1 MKTFKYDA
9 KGNLTVK
16 TIVVQIVGEGDD
28 AQEVTQESSQ
38 EISPAQLAVHLPM
51 LVAAMPSA
59 DLLKAQTIIKGLA
72 E

>member
-16 TIVVQIVGEGDD
+16 TIVVKIVGEGDD
-28 AQEVTQESSQ
+28 AQEVPQETSQ

-51 LVAAMPSA
+51 LVMDMPSA
-59 DLLKAQTIIKGLA
+59 DLLKAQTIIQGLA
-72 E
+72 Q